1 MPDILSGIF
10 FEDFIL
16 NELLS
21 ALALVMVIEG
31 ILPFLSPGAMRN
43 YMSQMSQMD
52 DRTLRI
58 TGLVM
63 MLLGVVLLYVI
74 R

>member
-1 MPDILSGIF
+1 M
-10 FEDFIL
+10 L

-21 ALALVMVIEG
+21 VLALVMVIEG
-31 ILPFLSPGAMRN
+31 ILPFLSPRAMRS
-43 YMSQMSQMD
+43 YMLQMSQMD
-52 DRTLRI
+52 DRSLRI

-63 MLLGVVLLYVI
+63 MLLGVVLLYVV

>member
-1 MPDILSGIF
+1 M
-10 FEDFIL
+10 

-31 ILPFLSPGAMRN
+31 ILPFLSPRSMRQ
-43 YMSQMSQMD
+43 YMLQMSQLD
-52 DRTLRI
+52 DKTLRI
-58 TGLVM
+58 TGLVAM
-63 MLLGVVLLYVI
+63 IAGLVLLYVV